1 MKKLFVTIGLV
12 VGILLAGCT
21 TLNNLTPSQATQ
33 IGTVITQVA
42 DEGAV
47 YAIQQSPSSKA
58 YFVAAIQVLDNFA
71 NGTDL
76 SPTAL
81 QGALA
86 GTSLATNQWVGLAI
100 TAVVTAYDVSYS
112 QYISGQLT
120 NAPYAKVWIV
130 SVETGFKEATGVA
143 ASKTI
148 ASKTVAGTPSW
159 VVKGK
164 VDKAVIK
171 ARVKAAVA
179 VKK

>member
-1 MKKLFVTIGLV
+1 MKKLLNLVSSVGVALSLLVGCATINSLSPAQV
-12 VGILLAGCT
+12 A
-21 TLNNLTPSQATQ
+21 Q
-33 IGTVITQVA
+33 IGVVVTQVA

-58 YFVAAIQVLDNFA
+58 YFVAAIPVLDNFA

-81 QGALA
+81 QAALA
-86 GTSLATNQWVGLAI
+86 GTSLATNQWVSLAI
-100 TAVVTAYDVSYS
+100 TAVVTTYDVSYS

-120 NAPYAKVWIV
+120 NSPAAKAWIV
-130 SVETGFKEATGVA
+130 AVETGFKEATGVQLR
-143 ASKTI
+143 KG
-148 ASKTVAGTPSW
+148 VAPKGCPAF
-159 VVKGK
+159 VVNGK

-179 VKK
+179 KK